1 MPLAIMAGLHY
12 AAIIDVAWSADAH
25 YLALSSQDGYCTLV
39 EFENDEL
46 GLPFALSGNVKNKIQ

>member
-1 MPLAIMAGLHY
+1 MAVILA
-12 AAIIDVAWSADAH
+12 VQRSSDAR

-46 GLPFALSGNVKNKIQ
+46 GAPILSGWLSDANYCRFLIAHLTF